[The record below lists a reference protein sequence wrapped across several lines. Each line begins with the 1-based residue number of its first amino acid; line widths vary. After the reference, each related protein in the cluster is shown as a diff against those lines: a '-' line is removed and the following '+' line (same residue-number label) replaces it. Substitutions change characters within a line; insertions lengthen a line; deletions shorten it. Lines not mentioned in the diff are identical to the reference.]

1 VADADGRSTRIRLRR
16 SWQAARVQARRADP
30 RPRALPELLIIGT
43 QRGGTTSMYEY
54 LSRHPDVVP
63 PVGKELQYFSVEH
76 GRGDAWY
83 RAHFPT
89 ERDVER
95 QRAAGRDCLVFE
107 ASPYYLFHPLAA
119 RRAAATAARAKLLA
133 LLRDP
138 VERAYSHY
146 EHMRQ
151 RGLEP
156 LSFEDA
162 VAAEPERLAGE
173 VERMQADP
181 TYRSRAHRIW
191 SYVSRGRYA
200 PQLTEWL
207 AHFPRSQLLVLR
219 SEDLFADAGAVYAQ
233 VLEFLGLRPLA
244 LPAYPAYTRRQAG
257 PPLRDDTRAALRQ
270 TFRPDVERLTG
281 VVGAPMGW
289 WHD

>member
-1 VADADGRSTRIRLRR
+1 
-16 SWQAARVQARRADP
+16 VQARRVAGQP
-30 RPRALPELLIIGT
+30 RVLPELLVIGT
-43 QRGGTTSMYEY
+43 QRGGTTSLYEY
-54 LSRHPDVVP
+54 LAHHPDVVP
-63 PVGKELQYFSVEH
+63 PLGKELQYFSVEH
-76 GRGDAWY
+76 GRGEAWY

-89 ERDVER
+89 ERSVER
-95 QRAAGRDCLVFE
+95 RRATGTGCLVFE

-119 RRAAATAARAKLLA
+119 RRAATTVPGAKLIA

-146 EHMRQ
+146 SHMKQ

-181 TYRSRAHRIW
+181 TYQSRAHRIW

-200 PQLTEWL
+200 PQLSEWL
-207 AHFPRSQLLVLR
+207 AHFPRPQLLVLK
-219 SEDLFADAGAVYAQ
+219 SEDLFADPGAAYAR
-233 VLEFLGLRPLA
+233 VLEFVGLRPHT
-244 LPAYPAYTRRQAG
+244 LPAYPAYTRRQPG
-257 PPLRDDTRAALRQ
+257 PPLRDDTRAALRER
-270 TFRPDVERLTG
+270 FRPDIERLTA
-281 VVGAPMGW
+281 VVGAPMA

>member
-1 VADADGRSTRIRLRR
+1 VADDDGRSTRIRLRR
-16 SWQAARVQARRADP
+16 SWQAGRVQARRTGG
-30 RPRALPELLIIGT
+30 RPRVLPSLLIIGT
-43 QRGGTTSMYEY
+43 QRGGTTSLYEY

-63 PVGKELQYFSVEH
+63 PLGKELQYFSVEH
-76 GRGDAWY
+76 QRGEAWY

-89 ERDVER
+89 QREVER
-95 QRAAGRDCLVFE
+95 RRQRGADCLVFE
-107 ASPYYLFHPLAA
+107 ASPYYLFHPHAA
-119 RRAAATAARAKLLA
+119 RRAAATVPGAKLIA

-146 EHMRQ
+146 AHTRQ

-181 TYRSRAHRIW
+181 TYQSRAHRIW

-200 PQLTEWL
+200 PQLAEWL
-207 AHFPRSQLLVLR
+207 AHFPRPQLLVLR
-219 SEDLFADAGAVYAQ
+219 SEDLFADPGAVYGR
-233 VLEFLGLRPLA
+233 VLDFLGLRPHALA
-244 LPAYPAYTRRQAG
+244 AYPAYTRRQAG
-257 PPLRDDTRAALRQ
+257 PPLGADTRADLREE
-270 TFRPDVERLTG
+270 FRPDVERLTAI
-281 VVGAPMGW
+281 VGAPMS

>member
-1 VADADGRSTRIRLRR
+1 VADEDGRSTRIRLRR
-16 SWQAARVQARRADP
+16 SWQAGRVRARQAANQP
-30 RPRALPELLIIGT
+30 RVLPELLIIGT
-43 QRGGTTSMYEY
+43 QRGGTTSLYEY
-54 LSRHPDVVP
+54 LSQHPDVVP
-63 PVGKELQYFSVEH
+63 PLGKELQYFSVEH
-76 GRGDAWY
+76 GRGEAWY

-89 ERDVER
+89 QRSIERR
-95 QRAAGRDCLVFE
+95 RRGGAACVVFE

-119 RRAAATAARAKLLA
+119 RRAAATVPSTKLIV

-146 EHMRQ
+146 EHTRQ

-181 TYRSRAHRIW
+181 TYQSKAHRIW

-200 PQLTEWL
+200 PQVSEWL
-207 AHFPRSQLLVLR
+207 AHFTRPQMLVLK
-219 SEDLFADAGAVYAQ
+219 SEDLFADPGAVYARS
-233 VLEFLGLRPLA
+233 LDFLGLRPLA
-244 LPAYPAYTRRQAG
+244 LPAYRAYTRRRPG
-257 PPLRDDTRAALRQ
+257 PPLRADTRDALRKQ
-270 TFRPDVERLTG
+270 YRPDIERLTAVIG
-281 VVGAPMGW
+281 EQMGW
-289 WHD
+289 HD

>member
-1 VADADGRSTRIRLRR
+1 VADDDGRSTRIRLRR
-16 SWQAARVQARRADP
+16 SWQAGRVRARRVAD

-43 QRGGTTSMYEY
+43 QRGGTTSLYEY

-63 PVGKELQYFSVEH
+63 PLGKELQYFSVEH
-76 GRGDAWY
+76 GRGEAWY

-89 ERDVER
+89 ERAVER
-95 QRAAGRDCLVFE
+95 RRHRGADCLVFE
-107 ASPYYLFHPLAA
+107 ASPYYLFHPHAP
-119 RRAAATAARAKLLA
+119 RRAAATVPGAKLIA

-146 EHMRQ
+146 AHMQQ

-181 TYRSRAHRIW
+181 TYESRAHRLW

-200 PQLTEWL
+200 PQLSEWL
-207 AHFPRSQLLVLR
+207 AHFPRPQLLVLK
-219 SEDLFADAGAVYAQ
+219 SEDLFADPGAVYGR

-244 LPAYPAYTRRQAG
+244 LPTYPAYTRRQAG
-257 PPLRDDTRAALRQ
+257 PPLSDDTRAALRAE
-270 TFRPDVERLTG
+270 FRPDVERLTTVIG
-281 VVGAPMGW
+281 TPMGW
-289 WHD
+289 HD

>member
-1 VADADGRSTRIRLRR
+1 MADADGRSTRIRLRR
-16 SWQAARVQARRADP
+16 SWQAGRVRARRATK
-30 RPRALPELLIIGT
+30 RRRLLPELLIIGT
-43 QRGGTTSMYEY
+43 QRGGTTSLYEY
-54 LSRHPDVVP
+54 LSLHPDVVP
-63 PVGKELQYFSVEH
+63 PLGKELQYFSVEF
-76 GRGDAWY
+76 GRGEAWY

-89 ERDVER
+89 ERAVER
-95 QRAAGRDCLVFE
+95 QRAGGRDCLVFE

-119 RRAAATAARAKLLA
+119 RRAGATVPAAKLIA

-181 TYRSRAHRIW
+181 TYQSRAHRIW
-191 SYVSRGRYA
+191 SYVARGHYA
-200 PQLTEWL
+200 PQLSEWL
-207 AHFPRSQLLVLR
+207 ARFPRSQLLVLR
-219 SEDLFADAGAVYAQ
+219 SEDLFADAGAVYAR
-233 VLEFLGLRPLA
+233 VLEFLGLRPHA
-244 LPAYPAYTRRQAG
+244 LPSYPAYTRRQPG
-257 PPLRDDTRAALRQ
+257 PPLGDDMRAALREE
-270 TFRPDVERLTG
+270 FRPDIERLTSI
-281 VVGAPMGW
+281 VGAPMA
-289 WHD
+289 WHG

>member
-1 VADADGRSTRIRLRR
+1 VADADGRSPRIRLRR
-16 SWQAARVQARRADP
+16 SWQAGRVQARRSTG
-30 RPRALPELLIIGT
+30 RPRVLPELLIIGT
-43 QRGGTTSMYEY
+43 QRGGTTSLYEY

-63 PVGKELQYFSVEH
+63 PLGKELQYFSTEY

-89 ERDVER
+89 ERAVAR
-95 QRAAGRDCLVFE
+95 RRAAGRDCLVFE

-119 RRAAATAARAKLLA
+119 QRAAATVPSAKLVA

-138 VERAYSHY
+138 VERAFSHY

-181 TYRSRAHRIW
+181 GYRSRAHRIW

-200 PQLTEWL
+200 SQLSEWL
-207 AHFPRSQLLVLR
+207 AHFPRQQLLVLR
-219 SEDLFADAGAVYAQ
+219 SEDLFADPAAAYARVQAFAGIRPIT
-233 VLEFLGLRPLA
+233 LPEF
-244 LPAYPAYTRRQAG
+244 PAYTRRQPG
-257 PPLRDDTRAALRQ
+257 PPMRDDTRSSLRDLY
-270 TFRPDVERLTG
+270 RSDIERLTAI
-281 VVGAPMGW
+281 VGMPMGW
-289 WHD
+289 HD

>member
-1 VADADGRSTRIRLRR
+1 VADDDGRSTRIRLRR
-16 SWQAARVQARRADP
+16 SWQAGRVQARRAGG
-30 RPRALPELLIIGT
+30 RPRVLPALLIIGT
-43 QRGGTTSMYEY
+43 QRGGTTSLYEY
-54 LSRHPDVVP
+54 LSRHPDVVAP
-63 PVGKELQYFSVEH
+63 LGKELQYFSVEH
-76 GRGDAWY
+76 GRGEAWY

-89 ERDVER
+89 EREVER
-95 QRAAGRDCLVFE
+95 RRRRGADCMVFE
-107 ASPYYLFHPLAA
+107 ASPYYLFHPYAA
-119 RRAAATAARAKLLA
+119 RRAAATVPGAKLIA

-146 EHMRQ
+146 AHTRQ

-181 TYRSRAHRIW
+181 TYQSRAHRIW

-200 PQLTEWL
+200 PQLSEWL
-207 AHFPRSQLLVLR
+207 AHFPRPQLLVLK
-219 SEDLFADAGAVYAQ
+219 SEDLFADPGAVYGH
-233 VLEFLGLRPLA
+233 VLDFLGLRPHA

-257 PPLRDDTRAALRQ
+257 PPLNTDTRTDLREE
-270 TFRPDVERLTG
+270 FRPDVDRLTAI
-281 VVGAPMGW
+281 VGAPMGW
-289 WHD
+289 HD